1 MNNIMKLCLFLVSLL
16 FASCYSIPVVSQAPT
31 LSGKK
36 VEKFVDDI
44 AKSLTLEHQNALKLV
59 ASQNE
64 TVLSKKKK
72 LDGLTLEFRS
82 LGLRLNN
89 ITNTY
94 NALNRER
101 LDASRDYEKFM
112 RNFKRIES
120 LIKAGKIDYEQE
132 MKFLR
137 DIKNYIRK
145 VSLKCKV

>member
-1 MNNIMKLCLFLVSLL
+1 MKVCLFLASLL
-16 FASCYSIPVVSQAPT
+16 FVSVYSIPVVSQAPT

-36 VEKFVDDI
+36 VEQFVDDI

-59 ASQNE
+59 SSQNE

-101 LDASRDYEKFM
+101 LDASRDYDKFM
-112 RNFKRIES
+112 RNFRRIES

-145 VSLKCKV
+145 VSLNCKS

>member
-1 MNNIMKLCLFLVSLL
+1 MKVCLFLASLL
-16 FASCYSIPVVSQAPT
+16 FVSVYSIPVVSQAPT

-36 VEKFVDDI
+36 VEQFVDDI

-59 ASQNE
+59 SSQNE

-101 LDASRDYEKFM
+101 KDASRDYDKFM
-112 RNFKRIES
+112 RNFRRIES

-145 VSLKCKV
+145 VSLNCKS

>member
-1 MNNIMKLCLFLVSLL
+1 MKLCLFLASLL
-16 FASCYSIPVVSQAPT
+16 FVSVYSIPSVSKEQP

-44 AKSLTLEHQNALKLV
+44 ANSLTLEHQNALKLV
-59 ASQNE
+59 SSQND
-64 TVLSKKKK
+64 TVILKKKR
-72 LDGLTLEFRS
+72 LDGLKLEFRR
-82 LGLRLNN
+82 LGIRLNN

-94 NALNRER
+94 NSLNRER
-101 LDASRDYEKFM
+101 LDAQKDYNKFM
-112 RNFKRIES
+112 SNFKRMES

-145 VSLKCKV
+145 VSVNCKV

>member
-1 MNNIMKLCLFLVSLL
+1 MKLCLFLASLL
-16 FASCYSIPVVSQAPT
+16 FVSVYSIPVVSQAPT

-59 ASQNE
+59 SSQNE
-64 TVLSKKKK
+64 TVLTKKKK

-82 LGLRLNN
+82 LGIRLNN

-101 LDASRDYEKFM
+101 LDASRDYDKFM

-145 VSLKCKV
+145 VSLNCKV

>member
-1 MNNIMKLCLFLVSLL
+1 MKACLFLASLL
-16 FASCYSIPVVSQAPT
+16 FVSVYSIPVVSQATPI
-31 LSGKK
+31 SGKK

-64 TVLSKKKK
+64 TVLSKKKR
-72 LDGLTLEFRS
+72 LDGLNLEFRS
-82 LGLRLNN
+82 LALRLNN

-94 NALNRER
+94 NSLNRER
-101 LDASRDYEKFM
+101 VEASNDYNRFM
-112 RNFKRIES
+112 RNYKRIEA
-120 LIKAGKIDYEQE
+120 LIKTGKIDYETE

-145 VSLKCKV
+145 VSLNCK